1 MGVSSEEINMAI
13 HLTKDELYERIRS
26 YYVEFIGYWMTLNSA
41 QKSKYVFGNGRT
53 CRVEIVDNSHDYIKA
68 LKSKPAKL
76 IMKDVAMAVKQG
88 SLEFAFHNHDDY
100 GIKMGAYANRLSE
113 F

>member
-1 MGVSSEEINMAI
+1 MGVSSEDINKAI

-26 YYVEFIGYWMTLNSA
+26 YYVEFIEYWMTLNSA

-53 CRVEIVDNSHDYIKA
+53 CRAEIVDNSHDYIKA
-68 LKSKPAKL
+68 LKSKPSKL

-100 GIKMGAYANRLSE
+100 GIKMGAYAELLCQ
-113 F
+113 